1 MTIAEKIAM
10 MQGGTPASKLL
21 SKPMLVSSSPAPEPK
36 KIEEVEAEERNLSQP
51 SGHGVDHTPISA
63 TQPQQMWNQALNA
76 FASEMCV
83 VNDPVDRELVWI
95 ALRINGTEE
104 RPLLL
109 YRLPYWEHPL
119 TIRQD
124 NEPF

>member
-36 KIEEVEAEERNLSQP
+36 KIEEAEERNLSQTM
-51 SGHGVDHTPISA
+51 GHGIDHTPVNA
-63 TQPQQMWNQALNA
+63 TQPQQMWNEALNA
-76 FASEMCV
+76 FASEMCI
-83 VNDPVDRELVWI
+83 VNDPKDPEMAWI
-95 ALRINGTEE
+95 ALRLNGTEE

-109 YRLPYWEHPL
+109 YRLPYWEHPM
-119 TIRQD
+119 TIRKD